1 MKLVPL
7 GGKAVCLLHTTS
19 QTQQKAVFLIT
30 ALGILFSK
38 NFAGKASPRVLLS
51 RCNCIHRAYSCL
63 L

>member
-38 NFAGKASPRVLLS
+38 DFAGKASPRLLS
-51 RCNCIHRAYSCL
+51 RYNCIHRAYSCL
-63 L
+63 M